1 MLKEPKLVQSNKA
14 LYKWFTARHSEG
26 KPMIWYVIIEKPVI
40 IEKAKSNEMKIC
52 SLRAVTKNYL

>member
-1 MLKEPKLVQSNKA
+1 MLKDPKLVQLNKA

-26 KPMIWYVIIEKPVI
+26 KPMIWCVI